1 LTKSIFDEARGP
13 NAEIRNEI
21 AMPSMHFGLLLL
33 LLAEDTYASARDWH
47 AVLQSS
53 PPRWI
58 SPTLPAQSQRT
69 TVIQA
74 SVLLE
79 PGTMDK
85 PLAVTLLRRAA
96 PTAVREVASQLL
108 AVPVQAVVTF
118 ATPFVLW
125 SKTRITAVT
134 IAAAIGLIGVN
145 LIYRRC
151 KHGEECPIDQMLW
164 ERIPLLNTAAAVT
177 GAITL
182 LRRAGAVTLLRRAA
196 PTAVREVAS
205 QLLAVPV
212 QAVVTFATT
221 VLTLSRTRISV
232 ILLAAISLIA
242 GTLLYHRCKTGDDEC
257 PLPLNEWWDSLR
269 EFAVAV
275 AGAGAEA
282 AAPFSNVAAAFAGA
296 SAQAGFP
303 FVNLAVAITGAG
315 AEAVHPVANFAVAI
329 ASAGAEGAAAA
340 VREKST
346 PKRTDRKA
354 EAHNKPAPIDPL
366 ALIPL

>member
-1 LTKSIFDEARGP
+1 
-13 NAEIRNEI
+13 
-21 AMPSMHFGLLLL
+21 
-33 LLAEDTYASARDWH
+33 
-47 AVLQSS
+47 
-53 PPRWI
+53 
-58 SPTLPAQSQRT
+58 
-69 TVIQA
+69 
-74 SVLLE
+74 
-79 PGTMDK
+79 
-85 PLAVTLLRRAA
+85 
-96 PTAVREVASQLL
+96 
-108 AVPVQAVVTF
+108 
-118 ATPFVLW
+118 
-125 SKTRITAVT
+125 
-134 IAAAIGLIGVN
+134 
-145 LIYRRC
+145 
-151 KHGEECPIDQMLW
+151 
-164 ERIPLLNTAAAVT
+164 
-177 GAITL
+177 
-182 LRRAGAVTLLRRAA
+182 
-196 PTAVREVAS
+196 
-205 QLLAVPV
+205 
-212 QAVVTFATT
+212 VVTFATT

>member
-1 LTKSIFDEARGP
+1 
-13 NAEIRNEI
+13 
-21 AMPSMHFGLLLL
+21 
-33 LLAEDTYASARDWH
+33 
-47 AVLQSS
+47 
-53 PPRWI
+53 
-58 SPTLPAQSQRT
+58 
-69 TVIQA
+69 
-74 SVLLE
+74 
-79 PGTMDK
+79 MDK

-164 ERIPLLNTAAAVT
+164 ERIPLLNAAAAVT

-196 PTAVREVAS
+196 PTAGREVAS
-205 QLLAVPV
+205 QLVSVPV
-212 QAVVTFATT
+212 QAVVTFATP
-221 VLTLSRTRISV
+221 VLTLSRTRILV
-232 ILLAAISLIA
+232 IILAAISLIA
-242 GTLLYHRCKTGDDEC
+242 GNLLYHRCKTGDEC

-282 AAPFSNVAAAFAGA
+282 AAPFSNVAAAVAGA
-296 SAQAGFP
+296 SAQAGVP

-315 AEAVHPVANFAVAI
+315 AEAVHPVANFAVGI

-346 PKRTDRKA
+346 PKPTDRIA
-354 EAHNKPAPIDPL
+354 EQT
-366 ALIPL
+366 